1 MIQLHI
7 YELENQIK
15 WVIIKYKLTILTQE
29 DFLNVYGFINIEEKI
44 LSTKNSA
51 LIVKV
56 PRCFYKKALPN
67 PQRTGNFYAK

>member
-29 DFLNVYGFINIEEKI
+29 DFLNLYGFINIEEKI
-44 LSTKNSA
+44 LSTKKKNS
-51 LIVKV
+51 LLVMLYGGK
-56 PRCFYKKALPN
+56 N
-67 PQRTGNFYAK
+67 T

>member
-29 DFLNVYGFINIEEKI
+29 DFLNLYGFINKEEKI

-51 LIVKV
+51 VKI

-67 PQRTGNFYAK
+67 PQRTGNIYAK